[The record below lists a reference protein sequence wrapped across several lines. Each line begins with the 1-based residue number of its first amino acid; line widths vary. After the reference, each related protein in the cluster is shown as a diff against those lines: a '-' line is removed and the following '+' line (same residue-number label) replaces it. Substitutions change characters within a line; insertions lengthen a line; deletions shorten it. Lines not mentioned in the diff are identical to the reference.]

1 MLAIR
6 WYAIRFAGGWQGSP
20 MQNRDAV
27 PLTHQHGGG
36 MPNFGGIGPGSGRV
50 KAQGALR
57 GKLPAPPG
65 SGGGF

>member
-1 MLAIR
+1 
-6 WYAIRFAGGWQGSP
+6 